1 MSRSKLHN
9 KFMRKQWKGWS
20 LFMTKADHPVRNEHR
35 QDECPK
41 NKPSKFISTRCSLS
55 KVSWLQESTSFGG
68 HKIPKGG
75 HRKVSGIV
83 RAKVR
88 EEVRREIVNELI
100 TPKNNKSYETI

>member
-1 MSRSKLHN
+1 MSHSHLHN
-9 KFMRKQWKGWS
+9 KFMRKQWNGRS
-20 LFMTKADHPVRNEHR
+20 LFMAKADLPVRNEHR
-35 QDECPK
+35 QDECPR
-41 NKPSKFISTRCSLS
+41 NKPSKFITTRCSFS
-55 KVSWLQESTSFGG
+55 KVAWLQEFTSYGG

-100 TPKNNKSYETI
+100 TPKNNKSNETI

>member
-1 MSRSKLHN
+1 
-9 KFMRKQWKGWS
+9 MRKQWKGWS
-20 LFMTKADHPVRNEHR
+20 LFTAKADHLVRNEHR

-41 NKPSKFISTRCSLS
+41 NKPSKFISTRCCLS

-88 EEVRREIVNELI
+88 EEVRREIDR
-100 TPKNNKSYETI
+100 TMNKPLDREYIL